1 MALTVPLSLLDF
13 PGQLFDLEGNPL
25 AGGFLQFYAA
35 GTTTPQDVYQDVNG
49 DAAWTNPVEL
59 DSSGFMG
66 DGSVGVFLQ
75 PTLYDVVVYNSLMV
89 ELYTIEGVGNPGQIV
104 FAGLGNTQ
112 AEGSKNVA
120 TGYII
125 LSTDNLVTTPT
136 GASAQTMTLP
146 AAADRS
152 SVNLGNG
159 LPLIIMNFLSN
170 TCTVNPDGSDTI
182 NLDAAPIV
190 LAAGECGTF
199 YSDGASS
206 WWMLRSTT

>member
-13 PGQLFDLEGNPL
+13 PGQMFDLDGNPL

-35 GTTTPQDVYQDVNG
+35 GTTTPQDVYADVNG
-49 DAAWTNPVEL
+49 DAALSNPVVL
-59 DSSGFMG
+59 DSSGFMTG
-66 DGSVGVFLQ
+66 GVFLQ
-75 PTLYDVVVYNSLMV
+75 PTLYDVQVSDSSSVF
-89 ELYTIEGVGNPGQIV
+89 LYTIEGVGNPGQIV

-190 LAAGECGTF
+190 LAAGECVTL

-206 WWMLRSTT
+206 WWALRSTT